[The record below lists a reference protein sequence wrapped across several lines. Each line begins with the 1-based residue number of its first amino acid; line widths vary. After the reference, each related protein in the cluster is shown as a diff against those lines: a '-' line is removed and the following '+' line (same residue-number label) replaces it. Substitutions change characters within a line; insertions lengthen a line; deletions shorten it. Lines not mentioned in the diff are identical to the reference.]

1 MNQELTN
8 NPFNPLT
15 SPKVFD
21 EIKVSLASPER
32 ILSWS
37 FGEIKKPETINYRTF
52 KPERDGLFCARI
64 FGPTKDYE
72 CLCGKYKR
80 MKYRGVVCEKC
91 GVEVTLQKVRR
102 ERMGHIELAS
112 PVAHIWFL
120 KSLPSRIGLM
130 LDMTLRDLERVLYFE
145 NYVVIEPGL
154 TDLTYGQMMTEEEY
168 MDAQDTFGMD
178 AFTANIGAEAI
189 REMLAAI
196 DLESEAEQL
205 RADLKEAT
213 GELKPKKII
222 KRLKVVESF
231 LESGNRPE
239 WMILT
244 VVPVI
249 PPELRPLVPLDGGR
263 FATSDLND
271 LYRRVINR
279 NNRLK
284 RLIELRAPDIIVR
297 NEKRM
302 LQESVDA
309 LFDNGRRGRVITGAN
324 KRPLKSLSDMLKGK
338 QGRFRQ
344 NLLGKRVDFSGRSVI
359 VTGPELKLH
368 QCGLPKKMA
377 LELFKPFIYSRLEAK
392 GLSSTV
398 KQAKKLVEK
407 ERPEVWDILDEV
419 IREHPVM
426 LNRAP
431 TLHRLGIQAFEPVLI
446 EGKAIQLHPLV
457 CSAFNADFDGD
468 QMAVHVPL
476 SLEAQLEARVLMMS
490 TNNVLSPANGAPII
504 VPSQDMILGLYY
516 TTIMREG
523 MKGEGMMFSSIEEVQ
538 YALDSGTVHLHAKIT
553 ARIPQIDEHGSEVMQ
568 RFETTPGRVRLGA
581 LLPVNNKAPFELVN
595 ALLRKKDVQK
605 VIDTVYRYCG
615 QKESVIFCDQIMT
628 MGFREAFKAGI
639 SFGKD
644 DMVIPDD
651 KWGIVDT
658 TRQQVKDFEQ
668 QYMDGLITQGEKY
681 NKVVDSWSKCND
693 KVTDAMMNTI
703 SAPRLDDDGSES
715 EPNSVYMM
723 AHSGARGSVTQ
734 MKQLGGMRGLMA
746 KPNGD
751 IIETP
756 IISNFKEGLTVLEYF
771 NSTHGARKGLS
782 DTALKTANSGYLTR
796 RLVDVA
802 QDCIVRMNDCGTE
815 QSITAETAVNDGEV
829 VSSLA
834 ERVLGRVAAEDIFR
848 PGTEDM
854 LVAKGELIDE
864 IMADKIDEAGL
875 QTARI
880 RSPLTCE
887 AEEGVCA
894 LCYGRD
900 LARGT
905 IVNTGEAVGIIA
917 AQSIGEPGTQLTM
930 RTFHIGGV
938 AQGGQQSFLEAS
950 QSGVIEF
957 ENPQTLKNAQGDM
970 LVMGRNMKL
979 RILDE
984 NGDELA
990 SHKLGYGTKLFVAE
1004 GAKVERGDKLFEWDP
1019 YTLPIIAEKAGVAKH
1034 VDLANGVAVREE
1046 TDDATGMTQKIV
1058 IDWRAAAKG
1067 SELKPE
1073 IILAGED
1080 GEPVRNEAGNPITYP
1095 MSVDAILSVEDGQ
1108 EVKAGD
1114 VVARIPREGA
1124 KTKDITGGLP
1134 RVAELFE
1141 ARRPKDHAIIAEVDG
1156 YVRFGRDYKNKRR
1169 ISIEPADE
1177 SLELVE
1183 YMVPKGKHIPVAE
1196 GDFVQK
1202 GDYIMDGNPAPHD
1215 ILAIMGIEALANY
1228 MIDEVQDVYRLQG
1241 VKINDKHIEVIVR
1254 QMLQKWEIAES
1265 GDTTLLKG
1273 EHVDKAEF
1281 DAANE
1286 KALSKGGRPAHGEPI
1301 LLGITKA
1308 SLQTRSFISAA
1319 SFQETTRVLTEA
1331 SVQGKRDKLVGLKE
1345 NVIVGRLIPAG
1356 TGGATQQVRRIATE
1370 RDNVV
1375 LEARREEAQAAAA
1388 LAAPSEDD
1396 VFKEATA
1403 SES

>member
-1 MNQELTN
+1 MNQEITT
-8 NPFNPLT
+8 NPFNPLA
-15 SPKVFD
+15 SPKMFD

-37 FGEIKKPETINYRTF
+37 YGEIKKPETINYRTF

-154 TDLTYGQMMTEEEY
+154 TDLQYGQMLSEEEY
-168 MDAQDTFGMD
+168 MDAQDTYGMD

-189 REMLAAI
+189 REMLAQI
-196 DLESEAEQL
+196 DLEAEAEQL
-205 RADLKEAT
+205 RAELKEAT

-309 LFDNGRRGRVITGAN
+309 LFDNGRRGRVITGSN

-419 IREHPVM
+419 IREHPVL

-523 MKGEGMMFSSIEEVQ
+523 MKGEGMVFSSIEEVQ
-538 YALDSGTVHLHAKIT
+538 YALDSGAVHLHAKIM
-553 ARIPQIDEHGSEVMQ
+553 ARIPQVDEYGNDVVK
-568 RFETTPGRVRLGA
+568 RYETTPGRVRIGA
-581 LLPVNNKAPFELVN
+581 LLPKNAKAPFDLVN
-595 ALLRKKDVQK
+595 NLLRKKDVQR

-644 DMVIPDD
+644 DMVIPND
-651 KWGIVDT
+651 KWDIVEE
-658 TRQQVKDFEQ
+658 TRDQVKDFEQ

-681 NKVVDSWSKCND
+681 NKVVDAWSKCND

-703 SAPRLDDDGSES
+703 SAPGQDENGAEN

-802 QDCIVRMNDCGTE
+802 QDCIVRGNDCGTE
-815 QSITAETAVNDGEV
+815 NSITAEPAVNDGEV
-829 VSSLA
+829 IATLA
-834 ERVLGRVAAEDIFR
+834 ERVLGRVAAEDIMR
-848 PGTEDM
+848 PGTDEVI
-854 LVAKGELIDE
+854 VAKGELIDE
-864 IMADKIDEAGL
+864 LMSDAIDEAGVAS
-875 QTARI
+875 ARI
-880 RSPLTCE
+880 RSPLTCD
-887 AEEGVCA
+887 ADEGVCA
-894 LCYGRD
+894 KCYGRD

-905 IVNTGEAVGIIA
+905 IVNVGEAVGIIA

-938 AQGGQQSFLEAS
+938 AQGGQQSFQEAS
-950 QSGVIEF
+950 QPGKIEF
-957 ENPQTLKNAQGDM
+957 ENEAILENANGEI
-970 LVMGRNMKL
+970 LVMSRNMKL
-979 RILDE
+979 RIMDE
-984 NGDELA
+984 HGEERA
-990 SHKLGYGTKLFVAE
+990 SHKLSYGSKLFVKA
-1004 GAKVERGDKLFEWDP
+1004 GDTIERGAKLFEWDP
-1019 YTLPIIAEKAGVAKH
+1019 YTLPIIAEKDGMAKH
-1034 VDLANGVAVREE
+1034 VDLVNGIAVREE

-1058 IDWRAAAKG
+1058 VDWRAAPRG
-1067 SELKPE
+1067 NDLKPE
-1073 IILAGED
+1073 IILVGDD
-1080 GEPVRNEAGNPITYP
+1080 GEPVRNDAGAPITYP
-1095 MSVDAILSVEDGQ
+1095 MSVDAILSVEDGS
-1108 EVKAGD
+1108 KICAGD
-1114 VVARIPREGA
+1114 VLARIPREGA

-1141 ARRPKDHAIIAEVDG
+1141 ARRPKDHAIIAEIDG

-1169 ISIEPADE
+1169 ISIEPSDE
-1177 SLELVE
+1177 TREPVE
-1183 YMVPKGKHIPVAE
+1183 YMVPKGKHIPVGE

-1215 ILAIMGIEALANY
+1215 ILAIMGVEALANY

-1241 VKINDKHIEVIVR
+1241 VKINDKHVEVIVR
-1254 QMLQKWEIAES
+1254 QMLQKYEIFDS

-1273 EHVDKAEF
+1273 EHVDRAEF
-1281 DAANE
+1281 EAANE
-1286 KALSKGGRPAHGEPI
+1286 KALSKGGRAATGEPI

-1331 SVQGKRDKLVGLKE
+1331 SVQGKRDKLIGLKE

-1356 TGGATQQVRRIATE
+1356 TGGATQRVRRIATD

-1375 LEARREEAQAAAA
+1375 IEARQEEAQQAVAI
-1388 LAAPSEDD
+1388 AAPTDD
-1396 VFKEATA
+1396 QPDVE
-1403 SES
+1403 